1 MNKKRGL
8 NLRNKIVRGIT
19 YTTLFLGAET
29 TVFIMLETII
39 EKLFF

>member
-1 MNKKRGL
+1 MKKRGL
-8 NLRNKIVRGIT
+8 NLRNKVVRGVT
-19 YTTLFLGAET
+19 YTSIFLGAEF